1 MIERPEY
8 QKHDNHLTVYLAW
21 PLLAGLGLAIVLSIS
36 AAGLAMF
43 FSRFDWSK
51 VGMAAGLTFFG
62 VLGGGTLAVF
72 WYAAH
77 EWAGPRTAERIARPV
92 QVVTQARPEEPRP
105 PMVINRYNEP
115 PMLPAGSMDVE
126 IDPLVADAAPEV
138 MELYNFIT
146 QLWPGGDI
154 SRKTAREHGFDR
166 AVWERLIGGVRG
178 KEGMESGR
186 GHLDRAGVVV
196 HTGKGW
202 QIAASLDQAYAIN
215 ADLLAYAQ
223 ARAEIVTGRDG
234 RDGTGQDRVA
244 NPVPRGAG
252 RGGKRGA

>member
-1 MIERPEY
+1 MIERPQETR
-8 QKHDNHLTVYLAW
+8 HDNHLTIYLAW
-21 PLLAGLGLAIVLSIS
+21 PLLAGLGLAVVLAVSAGGIAMIV
-36 AAGLAMF
+36 
-43 FSRFDWSK
+43 SRFDWPA
-51 VGMAAGLTFFG
+51 VGLAASLTFFG
-62 VLGGGTLAVF
+62 VLGGGTMAVF

-92 QVVTQARPEEPRP
+92 QVFTQARPEEPRP
-105 PMVINRYNEP
+105 PMVLNRYNEP
-115 PMLPAGSMDVE
+115 PMLPASSMDVE
-126 IDPLVADAAPEV
+126 IDPLVADAAPEL

-146 QLWPGGDI
+146 RLWPTGDI
-154 SRKTAREHGFDR
+154 SRNNARQHGFDR
-166 AVWERLIGGVRG
+166 TVWERLVSGVRG

-215 ADLLAYAQ
+215 PDLLAYAQ

-234 RDGTGQDRVA
+234 QDRTGQDMRA
-244 NPVPRGAG
+244 DPVPRGKG
-252 RGGKRGA
+252 RGGKRGR